1 MGVSKSETPEP
12 INKKFGTGAYVGNIT
27 PHNKIQNERP
37 MAHLG
42 TWVKYY
48 SCMVL
53 SSFFACLW
61 PKQNNRFLCCL
72 IRRASVPGYC
82 TPRDIKLCD
91 KKVCANSNDVLMT
104 SVVTFLCGSLLYIEI
119 NI

>member
-37 MAHLG
+37 MGHLG
-42 TWVKYY
+42 TWVKYC

-53 SSFFACLW
+53 SSFLHAYG
-61 PKQNNRFLCCL
+61 QNRTIDFY
-72 IRRASVPGYC
+72 AV
-82 TPRDIKLCD
+82 
-91 KKVCANSNDVLMT
+91 
-104 SVVTFLCGSLLYIEI
+104 
-119 NI
+119 